1 MGRRSRSRSGGRSR
15 SRERRNSSRDRR
27 SYRSRSWDRSR
38 SRDRRDRSRERDR
51 RRSRSRDRRDRDR
64 RESGSRSTGKD
75 HGRRSRSRSRDR
87 SERERDKDRYRD
99 RIRDRDSDRDRDRD
113 KDREREKD
121 RSKGDGDL
129 RGSIQAPQE
138 STASQP
144 PSQQQQQPAGGV
156 DLEKLARLAAWKAR
170 QGVATDAATVTTAG
184 AAMGTVPEPA
194 EGTAAPLTSPKAQVW
209 MPWEDS
215 SALAGGGAVHSAV
228 GGATLAA
235 GTVPAVN
242 RPGTLVGEGD
252 DEDDPMVAAAA
263 AEALDAIIRKRM
275 RQDPTYVPPKVAAKR
290 AKDMADDL
298 ARQMADKDEEDPLD
312 AFMAAAV
319 MPEVKQRQAEE
330 EARRQEE
337 RRKLAEKI
345 VSGKGPPSLDIL
357 AESDDDDPDA
367 NPDMEIQ
374 IPSNKVKL
382 MIGPGGEKI
391 KEIQRKSKCRIQ
403 VKKDEKEL
411 NRGFGA
417 GFKLDVEDLLQTGE
431 KKLTTI
437 MLFGDQKAVEMA
449 ERMIMEAIENKE
461 QKQKNRQKE
470 YERKREAKRRERM
483 LYHLRHAKDYEALEL
498 PLGASKLDVKKAYRR
513 LAMQWHPDKHPDNP
527 DEAKSKFQEIQKAYD
542 SLMSTSEDDIIEQ
555 LADKPE
561 GAT

>member
-1 MGRRSRSRSGGRSR
+1 MGRRSRSRTRSRSR

-64 RESGSRSTGKD
+64 REIGSRSTGKD
-75 HGRRSRSRSRDR
+75 HSRRSRSRSRDR
-87 SERERDKDRYRD
+87 STRERDKDRYRD
-99 RIRDRDSDRDRDRD
+99 RIRDRDWDRDR
-113 KDREREKD
+113 DREREKD
-121 RSKGDGDL
+121 RNTGDGDP
-129 RGSIQAPQE
+129 RGSAQTPQE
-138 STASQP
+138 STVSQP
-144 PSQQQQQPAGGV
+144 SPQQQQQKPVGGA
-156 DLEKLARLAAWKAR
+156 DSDKLARLAAWKAR
-170 QGVATDAATVTTAG
+170 QVAVTDATVVTAET
-184 AAMGTVPEPA
+184 AVGTALAPA
-194 EGTAAPLTSPKAQVW
+194 EGTAAPLTSPEAQVW

-215 SALAGGGAVHSAV
+215 SAFVDRGAAHSAAVGTAPTAGAVPMVDH
-228 GGATLAA
+228 
-235 GTVPAVN
+235 
-242 RPGTLVGEGD
+242 RGTLSDEED
-252 DEDDPMVAAAA
+252 DEDDPTAAAAA
-263 AEALDAIIRKRM
+263 AEARDAIIRARM

-337 RRKLAEKI
+337 RRKLAEKLAA
-345 VSGKGPPSLDIL
+345 GKAPPPLEIL
-357 AESDDDDPDA
+357 EESDDDDPDA

-374 IPSNKVKL
+374 IPANKVKL

-449 ERMIMEAIENKE
+449 ERMVMEAIENKE

-527 DEAKSKFQEIQKAYD
+527 DEAKAKFQEIQKAYD
-542 SLMSTSEDDIIEQ
+542 SLMSTSEDDVIEQ